1 MFINL
6 NVAPVFQFTRA
17 CSVASV
23 NTLFGWLLA
32 VTVGLVVC
40 SSASAGIVFNPGTNP
55 TATGNFS
62 GVRYRNF
69 TGSTAGTVYIGRSG
83 DLASSPRGNNQNVAW
98 SRQTYDFS
106 YTYDPV
112 QKMATTTW
120 TGRTTL
126 VSNTSFQSLSTIP
139 TSVANLMTIQVRNTG
154 TADLILNLSSINSVG
169 RGGVLSGTNGSTIV
183 TGGSQSFTGATWNGA
198 NNANLFANLYDL
210 DLFNS
215 GFQLFGTIQ
224 VGSSGNFGN
233 NESSKIEIGLKNASP
248 PAPVVPEPSMLAMS
262 LGLAAAGWR
271 MTRRRRRAV

>member
-1 MFINL
+1 
-6 NVAPVFQFTRA
+6 
-17 CSVASV
+17 
-23 NTLFGWLLA
+23 
-32 VTVGLVVC
+32 
-40 SSASAGIVFNPGTNP
+40 
-55 TATGNFS
+55 
-62 GVRYRNF
+62 
-69 TGSTAGTVYIGRSG
+69 
-83 DLASSPRGNNQNVAW
+83 
-98 SRQTYDFS
+98 
-106 YTYDPV
+106 
-112 QKMATTTW
+112 MATTTW

-139 TSVANLMTIQVRNTG
+139 TSVANLLTIQYRNQAAAPA
-154 TADLILNLSSINSVG
+154 ADLILNLTSINSVG
-169 RGGVLSGTNGSTIV
+169 GGGVLSGTNGSTIV